1 MTESW
6 LQSTARASV
15 VGTLRRIQHGQLTI
29 VSNYQNSDNRTEAFG
44 NPKAAKG
51 GSTDEGVIVILNSPN
66 AWVRICRTFDLGF
79 SEAYMLQEIDCNNLV
94 GLFSLY
100 IANFNSFGFSGPSIL
115 QRLIRSISYLVFQ
128 LPNYVSA
135 ARLNASFHYD
145 TSNTMFSSFLS
156 PDMNYSC
163 ALWSDD
169 GSESLEAAQLRKVH
183 NILDKA
189 RIEASDHV
197 LDIGCGWG
205 HLAIEAVRKTG
216 CRVTGLTLSAKQKS
230 LAEARIKAAGFQDNI
245 TILLC
250 DYRQAPKPL
259 NGYDKV
265 ISVEMVEHVGNR
277 FMNQYFQSVPN
288 LVKPNGGVMVL
299 QSSTYCNLMSNE
311 NSEVDTFVTRYI
323 FPGGFLPSINQ
334 LLSSLHVGS
343 QGALEVETVQSM
355 GPHYVKTLVCWRENF
370 LRNWIAIRNDFA
382 AKHPDATETNIEAFR
397 RRWLY
402 YFMYVESGFRTGI
415 LGVHVVSA
423 VRSSVLA

>member
-1 MTESW
+1 MESW
-6 LQSTARASV
+6 LQSSARASV
-15 VGTLRRIQHGQLTI
+15 VGILRRIQHGQLTI
-29 VSNYQNSDNRTEAFG
+29 VSNYPDGDNRTEVFG
-44 NPKAAKG
+44 KPKAAKG

-66 AWVRICRTFDLGF
+66 TWVRICRTFDLGF
-79 SEAYMLQEIDCNNLV
+79 SEAYMLQEIDSNNLM
-94 GLFSLY
+94 GLFSVSLM
-100 IANFNSFGFSGPSIL
+100 AAGVLSRP
-115 QRLIRSISYLVFQ
+115 QLIRSISYLVFQ
-128 LPNYVSA
+128 PPNHVSA

-163 ALWSDD
+163 ALW
-169 GSESLEAAQLRKVH
+169 
-183 NILDKA
+183 
-189 RIEASDHV
+189 IEPSDHV

-265 ISVEMVEHVGNR
+265 ISVEMVEHVGN
-277 FMNQYFQSVPN
+277 
-288 LVKPNGGVMVL
+288 
-299 QSSTYCNLMSNE
+299 SSTYCNLMSNE

-334 LLSSLHVGS
+334 LLTCLHVGS
-343 QGALEVETVQSM
+343 QGALEVETVQSQ
-355 GPHYVKTLVCWRENF
+355 HYVKTLVCWRENF
-370 LRNWIAIRNDFA
+370 LRNWGAIRNDFA

-397 RRWLY
+397 RRWL
-402 YFMYVESGFRTGI
+402 SGFRTGI

-423 VRSSVLA
+423 VRSPVLA